1 MAMSSTTHT
10 KTAAG
15 KIFLVSGLSSGRE
28 VFLGKAI
35 DEPYEE
41 RVTLEG
47 KLFSFVPPGFL
58 VARPFQTTT
67 SFHLKDAQY
76 CVQHV
81 TNPKAHEEA
90 VQLLNLSIGHVG
102 RSAFPL
108 LYRWIE
114 TATAPITGSFPAFNA
129 QTNGFSQPQ
138 LIGTFGTERFGAG
151 FGYVHPFHGLYQG
164 FLSTIEQFRRALFHA
179 RQVTST
185 RELDRVAEL
194 EGEIAIE
201 IGKVANQ
208 IAVKFHQL
216 ATKETEL
223 FTYLEAF
230 QGSELSFAQVRNSM
244 TGWLY
249 LFDQVHSA
257 KAWARRTG
265 KVNLVREFNT
275 LIKEGIFGLNEVIL
289 EHCNALDTLIAETFT
304 QYGISYEIYGEL
316 SPFTAYSVP
325 VPTGYSRESAHTLVG
340 AGT

>member
-1 MAMSSTTHT
+1 MAIASSTHH
-10 KTAAG
+10 KTGAG
-15 KIFLVSGLSSGRE
+15 KIYLVSGLSHGRE

-41 RVTLEG
+41 RISLEG
-47 KLFSFVPPGFL
+47 KLFSFAPQGFL
-58 VARPFQTTT
+58 VARPFQTLTT
-67 SFHLKDAQY
+67 FHLKDAQY
-76 CVQHV
+76 CVQNV
-81 TNPKAHEEA
+81 THPKAHEEA

-114 TATAPITGSFPAFNA
+114 TAAAGPYGGFPAINGAYSNGSFA
-129 QTNGFSQPQ
+129 QP
-138 LIGTFGTERFGAG
+138 IGTIPSERPGI
-151 FGYVHPFHGLYQG
+151 GYVHPFHGLHQG

-185 RELDRVAEL
+185 RELDRIAEL
-194 EGEIAIE
+194 EGELAIE

-216 ATKETEL
+216 ATKENEL
-223 FTYLEAF
+223 FQYLEAF
-230 QGSELSFAQVRNSM
+230 QGSELSFAQVRHSM
-244 TGWLY
+244 SGWLY

-265 KVNLVREFNT
+265 KVALVREFNA

-289 EHCNALDTLIAETFT
+289 EHCNALDTLITETFS

-316 SPFTAYSVP
+316 SPFTAYGVP
-325 VPTGYSRESAHTLVG
+325 QQSAYSRDSGHALVG